1 MANPAVLTLAASGP
15 APAPV
20 AGLRDNQAAV
30 SLALQFKVP
39 PLLLMVT
46 VWGAGL
52 VAPWVAV
59 KESAAGLAPRVGGTV
74 DDGGGDDD
82 AGLMSCASP
91 GISDARRDIERPA
104 GGVLAPIEAFA
115 VAAPAFAVAPD
126 NKL

>member
-1 MANPAVLTLAASGP
+1 MVTLSVMVPFPVPEVGETASQVVLG
-15 APAPV
+15 
-20 AGLRDNQAAV
+20 
-30 SLALQFKVP
+30 LALQFKVP